1 MKSEKNKRA
10 YFRVYADIP
19 LKTRFVPPEKKESC
33 RWHVIAHDHR
43 HSLNDKVRKRVDISG
58 AGIAFE
64 TEEHYTLGD
73 IIEIKMHLKTQRGI
87 IVACGEVVRVDT
99 PHRTRR
105 VALQWI
111 SVDEKIRDIITTFVF
126 ERERELKAEKRI
138 GWL

>member
-1 MKSEKNKRA
+1 MKHEKNKRA

-19 LKTRFVPPEKKESC
+19 LKTRLVPSEKRESC
-33 RWHVIAHDHR
+33 RWHVIDHDHR
-43 HSLNDKVRKRVDISG
+43 HSLNDKSLTKIDISG

-64 TEEHYTLGD
+64 TEEHYTIGD
-73 IIEIKMHLKTQRGI
+73 LIEVKMHLKTQRGI
-87 IVACGEVVRVDT
+87 IVACGEVVRVET

-105 VALQWI
+105 IALKWV
-111 SVDEKIRDIITTFVF
+111 SVDERIRDIITKFVF